1 MFPVLFTNRLVLNR
15 IEDTDVKSIFSLRSD
30 EEVARYVK
38 RGPDHDIQ
46 QAYDF
51 IRLAR
56 DRYENKSAI
65 NWAIRK
71 KETPDLI
78 GGICLWKISADRK
91 TAEIGYDL
99 KPLHHGKGIMSEAMV
114 AIIEYGFS
122 ILGLDK
128 IEAFTSRYNEA
139 SKSLLLKH
147 NFILNPERIDEDNM
161 DNLIFEL
168 KRNPTLQ
175 QVD

>member
-15 IEDTDVKSIFSLRSD
+15 IEDADVESIFSLRSD

-38 RGPDHDIQ
+38 RGPDHDIR

-71 KETPDLI
+71 KENPELI

-114 AIIEYGFS
+114 AVIEYGFS
-122 ILGLDK
+122 TLGMDN

-147 NFILNPERIDEDNM
+147 NFIPNLERIDEDNM

-175 QVD
+175 QAD

>member
-15 IEDTDVKSIFSLRSD
+15 IEDTDVESIFSLRSD
-30 EEVARYVK
+30 EEVTRYVK

-56 DRYENKSAI
+56 DRYENKTAI

-99 KPLHHGKGIMSEAMV
+99 KPLHHGEGIMSEAMV

-122 ILGLDK
+122 TLGLDN

-147 NFILNPERIDEDNM
+147 NFIPNPERIDEDNM

>member
-1 MFPVLFTNRLVLNR
+1 MFPILITNRLLLNQL
-15 IEDTDVKSIFSLRSD
+15 EDTDAENVLFLRSN
-30 EEVARYVK
+30 EEVIRYIK
-38 RGPDHDIQ
+38 REPDQNIQ

-51 IRLAR
+51 IRLIR

-71 KETPDLI
+71 KENPELI

-91 TAEIGYDL
+91 TAEVGYDL
-99 KPLHHGKGIMSEAMV
+99 KPHYHGKGIMSEALV
-114 AIIEYGFS
+114 TVIEYGFS
-122 ILGLDK
+122 TLGLDN
-128 IEAFTSRYNEA
+128 IEAFTSQYNEA

-147 NFILNPERIDEDNM
+147 NFILNPERTDEDNL

-168 KRNPTLQ
+168 KRNPTPQ
-175 QVD
+175 QAD